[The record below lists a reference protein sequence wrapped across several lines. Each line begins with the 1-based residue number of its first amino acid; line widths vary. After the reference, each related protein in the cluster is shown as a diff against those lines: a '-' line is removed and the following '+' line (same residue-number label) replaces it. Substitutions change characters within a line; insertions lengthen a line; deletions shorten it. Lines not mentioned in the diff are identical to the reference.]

1 MSYQFDYIDEE
12 ESQAV
17 SSLTATPK
25 SIKSVDLIVYKNL
38 HDENND
44 EEVEEVE
51 VVEESQGAT
60 SSSSKTSL
68 KRNSDEISTTTK
80 CKKEGKGVQRGGG
93 MPVSNEIFEVRLHLI
108 SCFIT
113 C

>member
-1 MSYQFDYIDEE
+1 MSDPFDDNEEE

-25 SIKSVDLIVYKNL
+25 SMKSVDLKVFKNL

-44 EEVEEVE
+44 QVVEE
-51 VVEESQGAT
+51 VEESQGAS

-68 KRNSDEISTTTK
+68 KKTQIKYLLPKEKEVNVEVVCLSLWLGIIS
-80 CKKEGKGVQRGGG
+80 
-93 MPVSNEIFEVRLHLI
+93 L
-108 SCFIT
+108 
-113 C
+113 